1 MNIYLCDHIKYINCY
16 FIVRIQAHVCFK
28 ILSWPYVLSVLRQ
41 NESAKDFCL
50 RSIPYGP
57 YFQIDKKMFEKALLA
72 KDREEFINL
81 FLSQGVRVH
90 KFLNH
95 KKLKLLFEKAEDRE
109 FFQTVVLEGILGV
122 DIVSFLL

>member
-1 MNIYLCDHIKYINCY
+1 
-16 FIVRIQAHVCFK
+16 
-28 ILSWPYVLSVLRQ
+28 
-41 NESAKDFCL
+41 
-50 RSIPYGP
+50 
-57 YFQIDKKMFEKALLA
+57 MFEKALLA

-122 DIVSFLL
+122 DIVSFFL